1 MIISS
6 LKFGVIEQEK
16 MLIIE
21 LIMLMVILMS
31 NYPDNMCW
39 AALDDHLDP
48 KLECGCYASMDC
60 ECYLECGCLVDA
72 DCECELDE

>member
-1 MIISS
+1 
-6 LKFGVIEQEK
+6 
-16 MLIIE
+16 
-21 LIMLMVILMS
+21 MS

-60 ECYLECGCLVDA
+60 ECYLECGCFADA
-72 DCECELDE
+72 ECECEEDE